1 MNLFEVFLTTPI
13 LNLLVVFYQI
23 LTAVSIPGALGFS
36 IILLTVTIRMLL
48 WPLTSAQLKSAAKM
62 AALKPHLE
70 QIKAAHG
77 HDKIRHQEEVTKLY
91 KEHGVN
97 PLAGC
102 LPILLQIPVFI
113 ALYNVLLKIVELKGD
128 FLADI
133 NNRLY
138 TFVPHL
144 DKIPDTSFA
153 NFNLSA
159 KPSDWQQAGILLLA
173 IPALT
178 GIFQF
183 IQSKM
188 MMPAS
193 PAKRDEP
200 ASPSQ
205 GGPSSQNQPTKALAK
220 KEDKGNL
227 EDTMSQM
234 QSQMVFLMPAMIAFF
249 SYGFPVGLSL
259 YWNTFTIIGIVQQ
272 YLISG
277 AGTFNKYLPES
288 LRK

>member
-1 MNLFEVFLTTPI
+1 MNPFEIFLMNPI
-13 LNLLVVFYQI
+13 LNILVAYYQALAAI
-23 LTAVSIPGALGFS
+23 SLPGALGFA

-48 WPLTSAQLKSAAKM
+48 WPLTTAQLKSAAKM
-62 AALKPHLE
+62 AALKPHLD
-70 QIKAAHG
+70 QIKSVHG

-133 NNRLY
+133 NIRLY
-138 TFVPHL
+138 SFIPHL
-144 DKIPDTSFA
+144 EKIPQTSFA
-153 NFNLSA
+153 GFNLSQ
-159 KPSDWQQAGILLLA
+159 KPSDWHQAGIFILA
-173 IPALT
+173 IPVLT
-178 GIFQF
+178 GLFQL

-188 MMPAS
+188 MTPARPAS
-193 PAKRDEP
+193 LQKPNTLP
-200 ASPSQ
+200 
-205 GGPSSQNQPTKALAK
+205 AK
-220 KEDKGNL
+220 KENKGDL

-272 YLISG
+272 YVISG
-277 AGTFNKYLPES
+277 PGALGKYLPE
-288 LRK
+288 RFQK

>member
-1 MNLFEVFLTTPI
+1 MNPFDLFLTTPI
-13 LNLLVVFYQI
+13 LNLLIIFYQ
-23 LTAVSIPGALGFS
+23 LLSAVSVPGALGFS

-70 QIKAAHG
+70 QIKATHG

-91 KEHGVN
+91 KDHGVN

-113 ALYNVLLKIVELKGD
+113 ALYNTLLKIVELKGD
-128 FLADI
+128 FLTDI

-138 TFVPHL
+138 SFVPHL

-159 KPSDWQQAGILLLA
+159 KPSDWQQAGFFLLA
-173 IPALT
+173 IPVLT
-178 GIFQF
+178 GVFQF

-193 PAKRDEP
+193 TAKQGAP
-200 ASPSQ
+200 ASK
-205 GGPSSQNQPTKALAK
+205 NQSAKLPAK
-220 KEDKGNL
+220 KEDKANL

-277 AGTFNKYLPES
+277 AGAFNKYLPES

>member
-23 LTAVSIPGALGFS
+23 LTSVSIPGALGFS
-36 IILLTVTIRMLL
+36 IIMLTVTIRMLL

-102 LPILLQIPVFI
+102 LPIILQIPVFI
-113 ALYNVLLKIVELKGD
+113 ALYNVLLKIVQLKGD
-128 FLADI
+128 FLPDI

-138 TFVPHL
+138 TFIPHL

-153 NFNLSA
+153 HFSLSA
-159 KPSDWQQAGILLLA
+159 KPSDWQQAGFLLLA

-193 PAKRDEP
+193 P
-200 ASPSQ
+200 
-205 GGPSSQNQPTKALAK
+205 QPNKLPAK

-227 EDTMSQM
+227 EDTMGQM

-259 YWNTFTIIGIVQQ
+259 YWNTFTIIGITQQ
-272 YLISG
+272 YIISG
-277 AGTFNKYLPES
+277 AGSLNKYLPES